1 VHKTINSGIY
11 ILEIR
16 LVENIKVV
24 LGKNKEFDLPQGY
37 YYYVG
42 SAQKN
47 LQSRVNRHRTKNKKI
62 HWHIDHITSNYFAD
76 VLTVYTFENAKKEFE
91 CELRELIEK
100 KFNLTHLIKNFGNSD
115 CNKCESHLLYSK
127 SPIESLISYK
137 SLLSLDN
144 FNSLYI
150 STSF

>member
-1 VHKTINSGIY
+1 MHKIINSGIY

-16 LVENIKVV
+16 LVQNIKVV
-24 LGKNKEFDLPQGY
+24 LVKNKEFDLQQGY

-47 LQSRVNRHRTKNKKI
+47 LQSRVNRHRKKNKKI

-76 VLTVYTFENAKKEFE
+76 VLRVYTFENAKKEFE

-100 KFNLTHLIKNFGNSD
+100 KFNLTHPIKNFGNSD
-115 CNKCESHLLYSK
+115 CNKCFSHLLYSK
-127 SPIESLISYK
+127 STVESLISYD
-137 SLLSLDN
+137 SLINLNNLESL
-144 FNSLYI
+144 
-150 STSF
+150 